1 MPTLSVRVPPEDM
14 LELERIS
21 RERGLTKSELVLQV
35 LRDQILK
42 APEKSVY
49 ELAVEAG
56 AVGCFEGPGDL
67 AKRHSYYV
75 KKKLREKHARRHRAA
90 RRAS

>member
-1 MPTLSVRVPPEDM
+1 MAPEEM
-14 LELERIS
+14 LELERAS
-21 RERGLTKSELVLQV
+21 RERGLTKSELVLEV
-35 LRDQILK
+35 LRHHLLRP
-42 APEKSVY
+42 PEKSVY
-49 ELAVEAG
+49 DLAVEAG

-67 AKRHSYYV
+67 AARHSYYV

>member
-1 MPTLSVRVPPEDM
+1 MPTLSVRMAPEEM
-14 LELERIS
+14 LELERAS
-21 RERGLTKSELVLQV
+21 RERGLTKSELVLEV
-35 LRDQILK
+35 LRDHLLRP
-42 APEKSVY
+42 PEKSVY
-49 ELAVEAG
+49 DLAVEAG

-67 AKRHSYYV
+67 AARHSYYV